1 MKMKLSAE
9 TRVRSTTRARA
20 RAATSDAAPHDAA
33 PRDATVDYFL
43 GSGPHTATRVE
54 HASGGFEIRM
64 FDGKIVG
71 HGNTPKEAAVHL
83 AKQLREIARLV
94 EAREGQKG

>member
-1 MKMKLSAE
+1 MKLSAE
-9 TRVRSTTRARA
+9 TRVRSTPRVPAR
-20 RAATSDAAPHDAA
+20 AAPHDAA

-54 HASGGFEIRM
+54 HASGVFEIRM

-94 EAREGQKG
+94 EAREGQKR

>member
-20 RAATSDAAPHDAA
+20 APHDAA
-33 PRDATVDYFL
+33 PHDATVDYFL

-54 HASGGFEIRM
+54 HASGVFEIRM

-94 EAREGQKG
+94 EAREGQK